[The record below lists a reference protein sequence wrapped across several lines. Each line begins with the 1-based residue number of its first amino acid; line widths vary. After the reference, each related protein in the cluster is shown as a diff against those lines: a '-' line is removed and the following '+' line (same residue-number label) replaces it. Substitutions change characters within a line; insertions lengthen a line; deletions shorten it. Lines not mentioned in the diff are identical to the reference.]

1 MNGVSDVF
9 LKWIAGV
16 LLVAILA
23 VIVSKNSSAAKVV
36 QAFTAGFTNILATVV
51 GPINSGAAQQAA
63 DTSTQAPSSSTTAT
77 NAGSSQQSGTG
88 TGTGTGG
95 SAPVTDSGTGAASAT
110 DSQNNTTTGH

>member
-1 MNGVSDVF
+1 MDNASNIF

-16 LLVAILA
+16 LLIAILA

-63 DTSTQAPSSSTTAT
+63 DSSTQAPASTTST

-95 SAPVTDSGTGAASAT
+95 SAPVADTGTGAASAT